1 MGNSMGEHTAEQLPD
16 GLDIATLTGYMDGVD
31 AVSLAAILP
40 ETYGA
45 LRAIAA
51 NQLRK
56 ERPGHTLDTGAL
68 VHEAYLKL
76 EASFPQI
83 PDSREKFLC
92 LCAGL
97 MRQVL
102 VDHAR
107 RRRRIKRGGDAV
119 LTTFTESVASAA
131 GQSQVDV
138 LAIDAAI
145 ERLGAMNAEHGRIV
159 ECRFFAGMS
168 IEETARAL
176 GSSATSVKRGWRL
189 ARAWLQQELGPQPAT

>member
-1 MGNSMGEHTAEQLPD
+1 MGEHTAEQLPE
-16 GLDIATLTGYMDGVD
+16 GLDLATLAGYVDGISAD
-31 AVSLAAILP
+31 SLAAILP

-76 EASFPQI
+76 EASFPEL

-107 RRRRIKRGGDAV
+107 KRRRLKRGGDA
-119 LTTFTESVASAA
+119 LLATYTESVAAAA
-131 GQSQVDV
+131 GQSEVDV

-145 ERLGAMNAEHGRIV
+145 ERLGAMNADHGRIV

-168 IEETARAL
+168 IEETALAI
-176 GSSATSVKRGWRL
+176 GTSETTVKRGWRL
-189 ARAWLQQELGPQPAT
+189 ARAWLQQELGPRSAT